1 MTNNQ
6 ILDSLVL
13 FSARKPNLHR
23 HDYAD
28 ATSYNR
34 AAYQLRKQRDDINEL
49 VALIRRDGSTI
60 QLPHF
65 DSSVRLTIDPN
76 TGVVDYI
83 CGQSYSYEY
92 RFAVLV
98 YLTYQLYRICGRNHN
113 AYTEY
118 ATANFSTGLFRRWGK
133 L

>member
-13 FSARKPNLHR
+13 FSAQKPNLCR
-23 HDYAD
+23 YDYVD

-34 AAYQLRKQRDDINEL
+34 AAYQLRKQRDDVNEL
-49 VALIRRDGSTI
+49 VGLIRRDGTI
-60 QLPHF
+60 QLPHS
-65 DSSVRLTIDPN
+65 DSSGRLTIDPN

-83 CGQSYSYEY
+83 CGQSYSDEY
-92 RFAVLV
+92 RFSVLV

-118 ATANFSTGLFRRWGK
+118 AKANFSAGLFRRWGK